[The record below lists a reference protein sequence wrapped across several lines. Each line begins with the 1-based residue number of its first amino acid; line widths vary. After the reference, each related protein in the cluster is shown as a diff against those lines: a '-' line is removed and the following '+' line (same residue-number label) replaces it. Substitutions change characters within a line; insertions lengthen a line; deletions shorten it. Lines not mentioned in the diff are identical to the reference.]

1 MEKPMYGKFCSQ
13 QLWFVILVSFSLGF
27 VLLCFDYSA
36 LFGSDNG
43 DVLVLNNYEN
53 GVTTTVDSESNHF
66 SGNYSDDD
74 DDIIAP
80 LPRNPLVVVVNQTD
94 SVALEPTREKKGV
107 VEVKDES
114 DSSCLGRYIYVHD
127 LPSRFNEDL
136 VKNCH
141 LFTRGTEQNMCPYLV
156 NLGLGSR
163 IQNHEMVL
171 LNDSWF
177 STNQFLLEVIFH
189 NRMKNYKCLTGN
201 SSLASAIYVPFYAG
215 LDISRRLWGVRTS
228 ERDSSAV
235 DLLKWVAEKPEW
247 KRMWGR
253 DHFLVAGRI
262 SWDFRRQT
270 DNESDWGSKLR
281 FLPESKNMSMLS
293 IESSCWNNDFAIP
306 YPTCFHP
313 SKKDQILQ
321 WQHKMR
327 RQKRNYLFSF
337 AGAPRP
343 DLQDS
348 IRGKII
354 DQCLASGSA
363 CKLLD
368 CNYGATNCDNPVNV
382 MKVFRS
388 SVFCLQPPGD
398 SYTRRSIFDAI
409 LAGCIP
415 VFFHPGTAYAQY
427 LWHLPKNY
435 TTYSLYMPV
444 REIKDWKVRI
454 NETLLGISE
463 DRVIGLREEVIKLIP
478 KIIYA
483 DPMSPKSET
492 LEMEDAFD
500 VAVKGILERI
510 EKVRELIREEKDP
523 SIGFSDGDDYKYTFS
538 AYGGELN
545 VTI

>member
-1 MEKPMYGKFCSQ
+1 MEKPICVMFCTQ
-13 QLWFVILVSFSLGF
+13 QLWFAILVSFVLCF

-36 LFGSDNG
+36 LSGSDNG
-43 DVLVLNNYEN
+43 
-53 GVTTTVDSESNHF
+53 
-66 SGNYSDDD
+66 SDDF
-74 DDIIAP
+74 IAP
-80 LPRNPLVVVVNQTD
+80 LSRNPLLVVVNQTD
-94 SVALEPTREKKGV
+94 SVTLELTRENRV
-107 VEVKDES
+107 VDVKD
-114 DSSCLGRYIYVHD
+114 SCLGQYIYVHD
-127 LPSRFNEDL
+127 LPSKFNEDL
-136 VKNCH
+136 IKNCH
-141 LFTRGTEQNMCPYLV
+141 LFTRGTERNMCPYLV
-156 NLGLGSR
+156 NLGLGSG

-177 STNQFLLEVIFH
+177 STSQFMLEVIFH
-189 NRMKNYKCLTGN
+189 NRLKNNYKCLTN
-201 SSLASAIYVPFYAG
+201 DSSIASAIYVPFYAG
-215 LDISRRLWGVRTS
+215 LDISRRLWGVSTS
-228 ERDSSAV
+228 ERDSSAL
-235 DLLKWVAEKPEW
+235 DLLNWLSVRPEW
-247 KRMWGR
+247 KKMWGR

-281 FLPESKNMSMLS
+281 FFPESENMSMLS
-293 IESSCWNNDFAIP
+293 IESSSWNNDIAIP

-313 SKKDQILQ
+313 SKEDQILQ
-321 WQHKMR
+321 WQDKMR
-327 RQKRNYLFSF
+327 RQRRNHLFSF

-354 DQCLASGSA
+354 DQCLVSGSG

-382 MKVFRS
+382 MKVFQS

-398 SYTRRSIFDAI
+398 SYTRRSIFDTI

-454 NETLLGISE
+454 KETLLGIPE
-463 DRVIGLREEVIKLIP
+463 DRVVELREEVIRLIP
-478 KIIYA
+478 RIIYA
-483 DPMSPKSET
+483 DPSSK
-492 LEMEDAFD
+492 LERIEDDAFD
-500 VAVKGILERI
+500 LSVKGILERI
-510 EKVRELIREEKDP
+510 ERVRELIREGKDP
-523 SIGFSDGDDYKYTFS
+523 SIGFSDEDDYKFTFS
-538 AYGGELN
+538 PYGGELN